1 MPPISARHLL
11 NENKIDNQ
19 IHLASAE
26 MLLTTS
32 PRLAICGPV
41 VAVIAAAA
49 RPSVS
54 AFCES
59 RTLRIC
65 DERNN
70 GVTVHSRFAGQEL
83 DLICNHNF
91 V

>member
-1 MPPISARHLL
+1 MPPILARRLL
-11 NENKIDNQ
+11 DENKIDNQ

-26 MLLTTS
+26 MLFTTS

-49 RPSVS
+49 RLGAS

-59 RTLRIC
+59 RTVRIC
-65 DERNN
+65 DERNTALRCIP
-70 GVTVHSRFAGQEL
+70 VSPARS
-83 DLICNHNF
+83 LI
-91 V
+91 